1 MYPEGYQRNGWSLRP
16 NLHQLTSWIALIL
29 IPIATVFVSLP
40 IYLFPLVPLMVIFT
54 YLVVFAFIIY
64 LTSMDPG
71 YFYEDPPKPIEF
83 DPKQHDHV
91 IANNKFCNVCKRDI
105 HPNDGVKHC
114 KECNKCIGG
123 FDHHCKWLNSCVG
136 RRNYRTFVALVAFL
150 SFFGFFFGALYLVL
164 FVMRFKSVA
173 FMEVNANYDTV
184 NAVWFAYPNT
194 LWMLLTIIV
203 SICHFIVALLNFH
216 LLYFHYKL
224 WRLGLTTFAF
234 IKKQQEKRK
243 TSHTYTSK
251 ERSSGSSGWVAAT
264 PRQYH
269 SRPNHKKGPY
279 NKATVSDSSVR
290 PGTLQ
295 PTTSRLPPMSERNM
309 TV

>member
-1 MYPEGYQRNGWSLRP
+1 MLPEGYQRNGWSLRP
-16 NLHQLTSWIALIL
+16 NLHQMTSWVALVL
-29 IPIATVFVSLP
+29 LPVATVFVSLP
-40 IYLFPLVPLMVIFT
+40 IYLFPLVPLAVIAT
-54 YLVVFAFIIY
+54 YLIVLAYIIY

-71 YFYEDPPKPIEF
+71 YFHDDPPKPIEF

-105 HPNDGVKHC
+105 LPSDGVKHC
-114 KECNKCIGG
+114 RECNKCIGG
-123 FDHHCKWLNSCVG
+123 FDHHCKWLNNCVG

-150 SFFGFFFGALYLVL
+150 SFFGFFFGVLFLVL
-164 FVMRFKSVA
+164 FALRFKSVP
-173 FMEVNANYDTV
+173 FMEVNAEYDRVT
-184 NAVWFAYPNT
+184 AVWFSYPLT
-194 LWMLLTIIV
+194 LWMLLAIV
-203 SICHFIVALLNFH
+203 VGVCHLIVALLNIH

-243 TSHTYTSK
+243 ASHTYTSK

-264 PRQYH
+264 PRQYP

-279 NKATVSDSSVR
+279 NRATVSDSSVR

-295 PTTSRLPPMSERNM
+295 PTTSRLPPLSERNM